1 MSRRF
6 ISVALGLALAATSSL
21 SAGAAT
27 SATQLSSELTAG
39 NASPAV
45 VAAAE
50 AVGSSCA
57 AGSGGAACLLALQAL
72 LNVLPPNLAPAL
84 RASAFELVKTTVA
97 NRPDIAANPA
107 LGGQLATL
115 SQTLGSLGGGTL
127 TGSTT
132 PTPTDGPA
140 SGGGAG

>member
-6 ISVALGLALAATSSL
+6 ISVALGMALVASSSL

-27 SATQLSSELTAG
+27 SATQLANELTTG

-45 VAAAE
+45 VAAAG
-50 AVGSSCA
+50 AVGSACA
-57 AGSGGAACLLALQAL
+57 AGSSGAACLAALQAL
-72 LNVLPPNLAPAL
+72 LAALPPTLSASL
-84 RASAFELVKTTVA
+84 RASAFELVRTTVA
-97 NRPDIAANPA
+97 SRPDIAANPA
-107 LGGQLATL
+107 LGAQLASLSSTL
-115 SQTLGSLGGGTL
+115 SSLGGGTL

-132 PTPTDGPA
+132 PTPGDGPA